1 MRARFTGGD
10 LAGQEVEIIDYD
22 ASTTT
27 ITYVAPPR
35 RRWWRRWLGPVAFV
49 VIVAAYVGVSFAV
62 LAVVD
67 AI

>member
-27 ITYVAPPR
+27 ITYIAPPR
-35 RRWWRRWLGPVAFV
+35 RRWWRRVLGPAVVVA
-49 VIVAAYVGVSFAV
+49 IVAAYAAVSFAV